1 MEIEKQLPSLSNLSN
16 KARFEIELDFVQS
29 LANPF
34 YIKYLAQHHYFQK
47 KSFVNF
53 LSYLQYWK
61 ETDYIQFIQYPVC
74 LYYLEMLQT
83 YQFRKACEN
92 PEIMNEII
100 EQHHCHFSYYKTLRT
115 PVVPKSNEEQK
126 PMEIEENKS

>member
-34 YIKYLAQHHYFQK
+34 YIKY
-47 KSFVNF
+47 
-53 LSYLQYWK
+53 
-61 ETDYIQFIQYPVC
+61 YIQFIQYPVC